1 MNTIAKVSFL
11 SFFLCA
17 GLSLLAQ
24 DIKEKQYDYRDFS
37 KLDLGSAF
45 SVEVTQGSNYKV
57 TIMYSE
63 NLEDRIK
70 CTVEGDELE
79 LSMKGGSS
87 SKNSPKVLIQMP
99 ELKGIEA
106 SGAVA
111 INLVEFKGEEIDID
125 ISGASAL
132 KGKLS
137 YDLLKMEASGASSSE
152 IEGSA
157 NTAKIDLSGASKISG
172 KAFTVK
178 GEFVLNSSG
187 ASKIT
192 MTVDGDMHMKL
203 SGASSFDF
211 YGQGNV
217 LSQES
222 TGASEIHKMDN

>member
-17 GLSLLAQ
+17 GLSLFAQ
-24 DIKEKQYDYRDFS
+24 EIKEKEYDYRDFS

-57 TIMYSE
+57 TLMYPE
-63 NLEDRIK
+63 NLEDKIK
-70 CTVEGDELE
+70 CTVDGDELT

-87 SKNSPKVLIQMP
+87 SKSSPKALIQMP

-106 SGAVA
+106 SGAVSVS
-111 INLVEFKGEEIDID
+111 LVEFKGEEIDID
-125 ISGASAL
+125 ISGASNL
-132 KGKLS
+132 KGKLNYNS
-137 YDLLKMEASGASSSE
+137 LKMDASGASSSSL
-152 IEGSA
+152 EGKA
-157 NTAKIDLSGASKISG
+157 NVAKLNLSGASKISG
-172 KAFTVK
+172 KGFVVE
-178 GEFVLNSSG
+178 GEFVLNCSG

-217 LSQES
+217 LNQET
-222 TGASEIHKMDN
+222 TGASDIHKMDK